1 MISASDLVTVHDFLK
16 QTGEPNV
23 RKMMKE
29 ISPVHVG
36 LLMKLVHICK
46 DSEFAEHC
54 EKNTFPK
61 FKLNRSEEKIKENF
75 WNDCCKAFIS
85 KGLASNQQAA

>member
-1 MISASDLVTVHDFLK
+1 MIATSDLVMVHDFLK
-16 QTGEPNV
+16 QTGESNI

-36 LLMKLVHICK
+36 LLMKLVHVCK

-61 FKLNRSEEKIKENF
+61 FKMNRNEEKLKETF
-75 WNDCCKAFIS
+75 WTDCCKAFIT
-85 KGLASNQQAA
+85 KGLVSRQQAA